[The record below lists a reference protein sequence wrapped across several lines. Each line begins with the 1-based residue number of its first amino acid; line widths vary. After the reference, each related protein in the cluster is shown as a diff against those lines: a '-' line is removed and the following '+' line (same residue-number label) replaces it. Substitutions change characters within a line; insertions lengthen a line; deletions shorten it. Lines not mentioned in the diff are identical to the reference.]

1 VEVDFNNV
9 LRLMDYAE
17 PVYTLAEK
25 IDFTKILD
33 PVKTYVMGNK
43 KQLKEDYTNILKTRL
58 TEFLKINNNE
68 NVFYYLQ
75 KDVQNSENE
84 YILTDEKQI
93 IQCIMH
99 NNHPS
104 IIIQKQSVINCQSGI
119 LQLEIKDIDNDNT
132 QCEIECSF
140 TPKNGIKKTLQIS
153 INIEDNLDIISTYK
167 EIAILLSQITQESF
181 EQFKKHLN
189 TNNKKLSKI
198 FFSNVKKLISKILEK
213 NEYVHQELML
223 SHVMNLVQEDE
234 INIRAIKK

>member
-1 VEVDFNNV
+1 MDFNNV

>member
-1 VEVDFNNV
+1 MEVDFNNV